1 MEGSVS
7 EFAFTSLTPRF
18 SASGK
23 WTTQEEAH
31 LASQKAH
38 AEAGIAPA
46 ASTQSKQPPHTKD
59 EPKTSSNSTT
69 TSHAKAAVITSTTA
83 SQGPVLKQKSLPSKG
98 GKGVPSSLEI
108 NKRRREEKSGPVSSE
123 EAAALAAREAAKKR
137 VLDREKSLLGL
148 YQAY

>member
-1 MEGSVS
+1 VS
-7 EFAFTSLTPRF
+7 TFLTPRF
-18 SASGK
+18 SATGK

-46 ASTQSKQPPHTKD
+46 ASTLSKQPSHTKD
-59 EPKTSSNSTT
+59 EPKRSSNATT
-69 TSHAKAAVITSTTA
+69 TSHAKAAVKSSTTT
-83 SQGPVLKQKSLPSKG
+83 SQGPVPKQKTLPSKV
-98 GKGVPSSLEI
+98 GKGVPSSLEV
-108 NKRRREEKSGPVSSE
+108 NKRRREEKTGPVSSE